1 MHSELLIDLEEFMT
15 DVVDGI
21 PTLTIKIKHPSFKD
35 IKEFKNSLNNL
46 LSDHKKIIIDFSN
59 CDFIDSVILG
69 AVVIVHK
76 QLQKQGGGILTI
88 TSPGKMRFLFGQ
100 TGLDRVVKNFDN
112 IEEAL
117 ASIHI

>member
-1 MHSELLIDLEEFMT
+1 MHSDILIDLEEFMT

-35 IKEFKNSLNNL
+35 IKEFKNSLNSILCDYN
-46 LSDHKKIIIDFSN
+46 KVIIDFSN

-69 AVVIVHK
+69 AVVIAHK
-76 QLQKQGGGILTI
+76 ELQKQDGGILTI

-100 TGLDRVVKNFDN
+100 TGIDRVIKNYDTKA
-112 IEEAL
+112 EAL
-117 ASIHI
+117 ESIHV

>member
-1 MHSELLIDLEEFMT
+1 MHSDLLIDLEEFMT

-21 PTLTIKIKHPSFKD
+21 PILTINIKHPSFKD
-35 IKEFKNSLNNL
+35 INEFKNSLNNIL
-46 LSDHKKIIIDFSN
+46 CDYNKIIIDFSN

-69 AVVIVHK
+69 AVVIAHK

-100 TGLDRVVKNFDN
+100 TGIDRVIMNYDTKA
-112 IEEAL
+112 EAL
-117 ASIHI
+117 ESIRV